1 MSEGSR
7 AAIAGIGTVG
17 FGRFEEDSV
26 ASMIERALTA
36 ALADSG
42 LRREQLDG
50 LFVHI
55 GSPRGL
61 DYDEIAMLLGLR
73 VHHAL
78 QTWDHGRFG
87 ASVIASAAMALEY
100 GLIDYALCVGAF
112 KNSRFARIGTAT
124 SQSFFEGM
132 REAGG
137 PHAENPS
144 VGMAAPSAGAAMS
157 LNRYLHHYGID
168 RELLGAVAIA
178 QREAAGRNPLAALRT
193 PLTAEDYRVSRPVID
208 PLRLL
213 DCSYPVDTA
222 VAVIMTRLDRARD
235 LAQPAVR
242 ILSFQ
247 GLNAGPDEFIFGAP
261 GLGINQL
268 DVFDRQPR
276 TGDEPLYRRA
286 GITPK
291 DVGSLH
297 CYDGFS
303 AQVLWTL
310 ERFGFCD
317 PGEAADFIQE
327 GRIGLGGQLPV
338 NTSGG
343 HLSEGHSNGWGQTL
357 EIVRQLRGQAGLRQ
371 IDPINVAQ
379 WATTLG
385 DSVLYGRDDA

>member
-1 MSEGSR
+1 MTTPSG

-17 FGRFEEDSV
+17 FGRFEDESV

-36 ALADSG
+36 ALTDCG
-42 LRREQLDG
+42 LERDRLDG

-73 VHHAL
+73 VRHAL

-87 ASVIASAAMALEY
+87 ASVISSAAMALEY

-112 KNSRFARIGTAT
+112 KNSRFARIGTTA

-144 VGMAAPSAGAAMS
+144 VGMAAPAAGAAMS
-157 LNRYLHHYGID
+157 LNRYLHQYGVE
-168 RELLGAVAIA
+168 RELLGAVAVS
-178 QREAAGRNPLAALRT
+178 QREAAAQNPLAALRT
-193 PLTAEDYRVSRPVID
+193 PLTASDYRDSRPVID

-222 VAVIMTRLDRARD
+222 VAVIMTRADRARD
-235 LAQPAVR
+235 LAQPPVR

-247 GLNAGPDEFIFGAP
+247 GLHAGPDEFIFGQP

-268 DVFDRQPR
+268 DVFDLQPR
-276 TGDEPLYRRA
+276 GGDEPLYRRA
-286 GITPK
+286 GVGPA
-291 DVGSLH
+291 DVDTLH

-310 ERFGFCD
+310 ERFGFCG
-317 PGEAADFIQE
+317 PGEGADFVQD
-327 GRIGLGGQLPV
+327 GRIGLTGELPV

-371 IDPINVAQ
+371 IDGVAIAQ

>member
-1 MSEGSR
+1 VSAGV
-7 AAIAGIGTVG
+7 AIAGIGTIG
-17 FGRFEEDSV
+17 FGRFDDESV
-26 ASMIERALTA
+26 ASMIERALQA
-36 ALADSG
+36 ALDDCQ
-42 LRREQLDG
+42 LRRDEIDG

-73 VHHAL
+73 VGHAL

-87 ASVIASAAMALEY
+87 SSIIAAAAMALEC
-100 GLIDYALCVGAF
+100 GLTDYALCVGAF
-112 KNSRFARIGTAT
+112 QNSRFARVGTT
-124 SQSFFEGM
+124 GSHSFLEGM

-137 PHAENPS
+137 PHAEQPA

-157 LNRYLHHYGID
+157 LNRYLHEYGVD
-168 RELLGAVAIA
+168 REALGAVAVA
-178 QREAAGRNPLAALRT
+178 QRRAAALNPLAALRS
-193 PLTAEDYRVSRPVID
+193 PLTAEDYRESRPVVE

-222 VAVIMTRLDRARD
+222 VAMIMTRSDRARD
-235 LAQPAVR
+235 LAQPPVR
-242 ILSFQ
+242 VLGFQ
-247 GLNAGPDEFIFGAP
+247 GLHAGPDEFIFGRT

-268 DVFDRQPR
+268 NAFPMPAHR
-276 TGDEPLYRRA
+276 EPEPVYARA
-286 GITPK
+286 GLAAA
-291 DVGSLH
+291 DVDTLH

-317 PGEAADFIQE
+317 PGEAADWIQG
-327 GRIGLGGQLPV
+327 GRIELDGALPV

-343 HLSEGHSNGWGQTL
+343 HLSEGHANGWGHTL
-357 EIVRQLRGQAGLRQ
+357 EIVHQLRGQAGARQ
-371 IDPINVAQ
+371 LPGVRVAQ